1 MIQKV
6 TNWFVFYKDLFRY
19 WVYVVAAVFALY
31 SFILLF
37 TPKPQMPANI
47 KATLDSLTAVN
58 QQLIEHQKQIDS
70 TIADYKE
77 EVNQID
83 NRVNNIKEKTTIVR
97 EYYREVGQQVTQ
109 YTPTQID
116 SFFKSRYNY

>member
-37 TPKPQMPANI
+37 TPKPQIPANI